1 MNRVSF
7 FTEQNWNMNDPIH
20 VAIIRR
26 VKPGFEAEFQ
36 RALRE
41 FIQASFSHSSVQGAN
56 IIIPPP
62 DSTSREFGI
71 LRTFVNAQE
80 RDAFHETP
88 MFKAW
93 TERIKPLT
101 EGDPEVRQLSGLEAW
116 FRGPQSPPPKWKMAV
131 LIWVAVWPTSM
142 FVRSLLDPLIGKSV
156 PPVLFG
162 GTVAA
167 GIVVVLTWIAMPLL
181 ARLAHNWLKA
191 GSQPATSHSEPPS
204 AQ

>member
-1 MNRVSF
+1 
-7 FTEQNWNMNDPIH
+7 MNDPIH

-36 RALRE
+36 KELRE

-56 IIIPPP
+56 ILVPPP
-62 DSTSREFGI
+62 GSNSREFGI
-71 LRTFVNAQE
+71 LRTFVNEQE

-93 TERIKPLT
+93 AEKIAPLT
-101 EGDPEVRQLSGLEAW
+101 EGAPEVRQLSGLEAW
-116 FRGPQSPPPKWKMAV
+116 FRGPQSPPQKWKMAV
-131 LIWVAVWPTSM
+131 LIWVAVWPISM
-142 FVRSLLDPLIGKSV
+142 TVRSVLEPLIGKSV

-167 GIVVVLTWIAMPLL
+167 GIVITLTWIAMPLL
-181 ARLAHNWLKA
+181 VRVAHSWLQA
-191 GSQPATSHSEPPS
+191 TPQPVVGNPVSPS
-204 AQ
+204 AK